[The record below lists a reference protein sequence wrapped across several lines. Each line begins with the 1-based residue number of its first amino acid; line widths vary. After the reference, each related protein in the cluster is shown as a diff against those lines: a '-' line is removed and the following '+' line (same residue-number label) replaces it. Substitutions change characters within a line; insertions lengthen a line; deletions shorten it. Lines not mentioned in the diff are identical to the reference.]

1 MASARRSR
9 GGRHESF
16 DSGPG
21 PSGLY
26 GVTVE
31 LEGTTVYVSGGA
43 SGLGAATAE
52 RLTAAGARV
61 GILDLAA
68 DRGEPLADR
77 LGGAFA
83 HCDVGSA
90 ESMEV
95 AFTAL
100 VDRLGPPRVA
110 VACAGV
116 GAGKQLIG
124 RSGPYP
130 LDAFERVVRV
140 NLTGVFNLVRLAA
153 WAMHALDPLGPDGE
167 RGVIV
172 TTASLAASDGVD
184 GGTAYSASKG
194 GVRAMTLPLA
204 RDLAPWGIRA
214 VSISPGS
221 FDTPLVAG
229 MPQAYA
235 DQMAAT
241 TPFPK
246 RFGAPGEFA
255 LLCEHVIVNPF
266 VNGADIRLDGGM
278 RMTPSVPATT
288 PGTPAT

>member
-1 MASARRSR
+1 M
-9 GGRHESF
+9 
-16 DSGPG
+16 
-21 PSGLY
+21 
-26 GVTVE
+26 E
-31 LEGTTVYVSGGA
+31 LEGTTVYISGGA

-52 RLTAAGARV
+52 RLARTGARV
-61 GILDLAA
+61 GIIDV
-68 DRGEPLADR
+68 DTERGAPLAGR

-90 ESMEV
+90 ESMEAAFV
-95 AFTAL
+95 AL
-100 VDRLGPPRVA
+100 GDRIGPPRVA
-110 VACAGV
+110 VACAGI
-116 GAGKQLIG
+116 GAGKKLIG

-130 LDAFERVVRV
+130 LDAFDRVVRV

-153 WAMHALDPLGPDGE
+153 WAMHELEPCGPDGE

-172 TTASLAASDGVD
+172 TTASIAATDGVD
-184 GGTAYSASKG
+184 GGIAYSASKG
-194 GVRAMTLPLA
+194 GVRAMSLPLA

-221 FDTPLVAG
+221 FDTPLVAE
-229 MPQAYA
+229 MPQEYA

-246 RFGAPGEFA
+246 RFGAPAEFA

-266 VNGADIRLDGGM
+266 INGTDLRLDGGM
-278 RMTPSVPATT
+278 RMSPSAPATT
-288 PGTPAT
+288 AASPMT